1 MVAEDPPSMGRTT
14 QPGSSGQ
21 PNNPRMM
28 VSLRRSMRCPSLL
41 PVPSTVSGMVTARDP
56 VVTGPSPPAGY
67 LVGIPFI
74 DQEATCVSFL
84 PCA

>member
-1 MVAEDPPSMGRTT
+1 M
-14 QPGSSGQ
+14 
-21 PNNPRMM
+21 
-28 VSLRRSMRCPSLL
+28 
-41 PVPSTVSGMVTARDP
+41 PVPYTVSGMVTARDP

>member
-1 MVAEDPPSMGRTT
+1 M
-14 QPGSSGQ
+14 
-21 PNNPRMM
+21 
-28 VSLRRSMRCPSLL
+28 
-41 PVPSTVSGMVTARDP
+41 PVPYTVSGMVTARDP

-74 DQEATCVSFL
+74 DQEASCEPIR